1 MFTFQEIILTLQ
13 RYWNNQGCVLL
24 QPYDMEVGAGTFH
37 TATFLRALG
46 PEPWKAAYVQP
57 SRRPKAA
64 LIGAHVSFE
73 LSRRCGRPLVARFL
87 RDETLDRADRL
98 VLASGALGLLL
109 LRLTPVVAFT
119 ALNWAA
125 GLTTL
130 RRWTFLWTTA
140 VGILPGAILFT
151 VSGSGVAAL
160 SSRHPALGVALLA
173 FLIGLAVLIHARI
186 RRSSRSAAAAAE
198 PPSGEL

>member
-1 MFTFQEIILTLQ
+1 MEDLAAAIEALIAESGGLGYALAYAYTIAVAIIPFPAEFPAMLNGMLFGPLVGTLIS
-13 RYWNNQGCVLL
+13 WS
-24 QPYDMEVGAGTFH
+24 AG
-37 TATFLRALG
+37 
-46 PEPWKAAYVQP
+46 
-57 SRRPKAA
+57 

-73 LSRRCGRPLVARFL
+73 LSRRCGRPLVARFV
-87 RDETLDRADRL
+87 RAETLDRADRL

-119 ALNWAA
+119 AINWAA

-160 SSRHPALGVALLA
+160 SRRHPALGVALLA